1 MVPARRLRLTLGAGG
16 ANAPLMA
23 QEQAQD
29 VTQLSFEAALK
40 RLEEIVRKLESG
52 EASLDEAI
60 ELYGEGDR
68 LKQQCEARLQA
79 AQARIEKIQFGRDG
93 APSGTVPFGAE

>member
-1 MVPARRLRLTLGAGG
+1 MTAAPPS
-16 ANAPLMA
+16 ANASRMENP
-23 QEQAQD
+23 AQD
-29 VTQLSFEAALK
+29 LSQLSFEAALK

-52 EASLDEAI
+52 EASLDESI

-93 APSGTVPFGAE
+93 QPSGHRAL

>member
-1 MVPARRLRLTLGAGG
+1 MLGA
-16 ANAPLMA
+16 MSD
-23 QEQAQD
+23 QAENIQ
-29 VTQLSFEAALK
+29 QLSFEAALK

-52 EASLDEAI
+52 EASLDESI
-60 ELYGEGDR
+60 NLYSEGDR

-93 APSGTVPFGAE
+93 QPSGTVPFDGD

>member
-1 MVPARRLRLTLGAGG
+1 MSQQPEAIS
-16 ANAPLMA
+16 
-23 QEQAQD
+23 E
-29 VTQLSFEAALK
+29 LSFEAALK

-52 EASLDEAI
+52 EASLDDSI

-93 APSGTVPFGAE
+93 SPTGTAPFDDN

>member
-1 MVPARRLRLTLGAGG
+1 MSDIPADAIS
-16 ANAPLMA
+16 
-23 QEQAQD
+23 E
-29 VTQLSFEAALK
+29 LSFEAALK

-52 EASLDEAI
+52 EASLDESI

-79 AQARIEKIQFGRDG
+79 AQARIDKIQLGRDG
-93 APSGTVPFGAE
+93 KPTGTTSFDGD